1 MSKRDRLG
9 KGLGALLGEYLGEDG
24 KTGGVD
30 ARTLTIETIV
40 PNPFQPRREFA
51 EEELADL
58 ASSIKENGLLQP
70 VVVRPAQ
77 AGEVQRWELVAGER
91 RWRAV
96 QLLGW
101 AEVPALVRPL
111 DDRAM
116 LVVALVE
123 NLQRAELSALEEA
136 TGYQRLIDE
145 FQLSQQD
152 IAAAVGRNRSTVANS
167 LRLLQLPASVRHL
180 LADGR
185 LTAGPARALLGV
197 GNDQRMAEMARR
209 AADEGWNVRQVES
222 EVQRLRPT
230 KEPAQTRPPRP
241 RDAAERRLEEELQR
255 ALGTAV
261 KIHRSRGMKGRIEI
275 PFYGTEDF
283 ERLYEFL
290 VGAPA
295 ADAVS

>member
-9 KGLGALLGEYLGEDG
+9 KGLGALLGEYLGEDDKSG
-24 KTGGVD
+24 RVD

-58 ASSIKENGLLQP
+58 AASIKENGLLQP

-185 LTAGPARALLGV
+185 LTAGHARALLGV

-230 KEPAQTRPPRP
+230 KEPTQTRPPRP

>member
-1 MSKRDRLG
+1 
-9 KGLGALLGEYLGEDG
+9 
-24 KTGGVD
+24 
-30 ARTLTIETIV
+30 
-40 PNPFQPRREFA
+40 
-51 EEELADL
+51 
-58 ASSIKENGLLQP
+58 
-70 VVVRPAQ
+70 
-77 AGEVQRWELVAGER
+77 
-91 RWRAV
+91 
-96 QLLGW
+96 
-101 AEVPALVRPL
+101 
-111 DDRAM
+111 
-116 LVVALVE
+116 
-123 NLQRAELSALEEA
+123 
-136 TGYQRLIDE
+136 
-145 FQLSQQD
+145 
-152 IAAAVGRNRSTVANS
+152 
-167 LRLLQLPASVRHL
+167 
-180 LADGR
+180 
-185 LTAGPARALLGV
+185 
-197 GNDQRMAEMARR
+197 MAEMARR